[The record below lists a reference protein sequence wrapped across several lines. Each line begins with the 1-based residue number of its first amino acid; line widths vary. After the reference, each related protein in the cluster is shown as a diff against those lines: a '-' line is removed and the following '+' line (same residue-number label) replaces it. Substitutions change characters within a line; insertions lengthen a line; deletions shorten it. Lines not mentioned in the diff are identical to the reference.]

1 MTFQNDTS
9 YHPVNMKDRVVIQ
22 DALKHLFDCEY
33 NNRTAGAESLAGALA
48 LPLEQ
53 AGRLS
58 ATLQTA
64 GLVSLRDG
72 SLKLSKRGRKYAL
85 QVIRAHRLYET
96 YLARETGLSESSWHR
111 EAEVRE
117 HKLSDPE
124 VDSLAERLGH
134 PRFDPHGAPIPTKN
148 GYLPAPRGKSLLE
161 CPIGWEGRVVHIED
175 EPDAAYAGIIANG
188 IFPGMRISMVEIE
201 PAFLR
206 VNVEGR
212 TIELSRSL
220 AANIFAAELEKGE
233 LPGTPVRR
241 LTDLKD
247 GENGEVVGLSPACRG
262 AERMRL
268 LDLGL
273 VPGSKIGIDLKSP
286 FNGPIA
292 YRIRGSMIALRK
304 EQAEQIFIKETQENK
319 HG

>member
-1 MTFQNDTS
+1 
-9 YHPVNMKDRVVIQ
+9 MKERVDIE
-22 DALKHLFDCEY
+22 DALKHLFHCEY
-33 NNRTAGAESLAGALA
+33 LKRSSSTESLAGAMS

-53 AGRLS
+53 AGKLS

-64 GLVSLRDG
+64 GLVLLQEG
-72 SLKLSKRGRKYAL
+72 TLKLTKRGRKYAL
-85 QVIRAHRLYET
+85 QIIRAHRLYET
-96 YLARETGLSESSWHR
+96 YLASETGLSESSWHR
-111 EAEVRE
+111 KAEVRE
-117 HKLSDPE
+117 HILSDLE
-124 VDSLAERLGH
+124 VDSLAEQLGH
-134 PRFDPHGAPIPTKN
+134 PRFDPHGDPIPTKK
-148 GYLPAPRGKSLLE
+148 GDFPAPRGKSLLE
-161 CPIGWEGRVVHIED
+161 YPIGWEGRVVHIED
-175 EPDAAYAGIIANG
+175 EPDVVYADIIAYG

-201 PAFLR
+201 PACLR
-206 VNVEGR
+206 IIVEGR
-212 TIELSRSL
+212 TIELSRTL
-220 AANIFAAELEKGE
+220 AANIFAAELEKRE

-247 GENGEVVGLSPACRG
+247 WENSEVVGLSPACRG

-292 YRIRGSMIALRK
+292 YRIRGSVIALRK
-304 EQAEQIFIKETQENK
+304 EQAEQIFIKQTQEIK